1 MTREN
6 LKIGFVRRG
15 FSPSGG
21 AEAYLRRLAHGVLAA
36 GHEVMLFTT
45 RAWPESEWPGKINRI
60 TASGP
65 IEFADELE
73 RVNPRNYC
81 HLLISLERV
90 WCCDFFRAGDGVFPE
105 AVLVVV
111 HQVTLMPGLEKI
123 FAMVDGDAVK
133 PRAHRRFSAKFPEL
147 PIRLQEDIVR
157 CVFSLRRVAEETQS
171 QVENLAGVL
180 LVNRAEFRRLP
191 FRSARRWW
199 KIGLHRRGS

>member
-1 MTREN
+1 
-6 LKIGFVRRG
+6 
-15 FSPSGG
+15 
-21 AEAYLRRLAHGVLAA
+21 
-36 GHEVMLFTT
+36 
-45 RAWPESEWPGKINRI
+45 
-60 TASGP
+60 
-65 IEFADELE
+65 
-73 RVNPRNYC
+73 VNNN
-81 HLLISLERV
+81 S
-90 WCCDFFRAGDGVFPE
+90 VFPE

-133 PRAHRRFSAKFPEL
+133 PRANRRFSAKLPEL

-191 FRSARRWW
+191 LRSARRWR